1 MRILLK
7 YGEISG
13 DHDDSLGY
21 LTTGIFLA
29 ISYVL
34 IA

>member
-1 MRILLK
+1 MRILLN
-7 YGEISG
+7 YGQMSG
-13 DHDDSLGY
+13 DHDDSFGY
-21 LTTGIFLA
+21 LITGIFLV